1 MNKLIRFLPLMVI
14 CLLSSCRINTSIKDN
29 LTLTIDD
36 FTMNQFS
43 EDGEKLYTIIS
54 PKSNLNK
61 ITFVYELDTVEVI
74 FYEEDKE
81 TYLVTAD
88 YATLDNNLLTL
99 DGNVK
104 IKDIEDLDSIIRSN
118 NLYWDINKSLITL
131 EGNVVL
137 EDPFINLSSSKAI
150 LNQDSDVIKFFNPVE
165 YRYKNITNKTNFE
178 VSSDNAFY
186 DLNEKKMTFSS
197 ENERVR
203 STLFF

>member
-1 MNKLIRFLPLMVI
+1 MVI
-14 CLLSSCRINTSIKDN
+14 CLLSSCRINTSIEDN

-74 FYEEDKE
+74 FYQEDKE

-104 IKDIEDLDSIIRSN
+104 IKDIEDLDSIISSN
-118 NLYWDINKSLITL
+118 NLYWDIKKSLITL

-150 LNQDSDVIKFFNPVE
+150 LNQDSDIIKFFNPVQ
-165 YRYKNITNKTNFE
+165 YKYKNNTNKTDFE

-197 ENERVR
+197 ESERVR

>member
-14 CLLSSCRINTSIKDN
+14 CLLSSCRINTSIEDN

-74 FYEEDKE
+74 FYQEDKE

-104 IKDIEDLDSIIRSN
+104 IKDIEDLDSIISSN
-118 NLYWDINKSLITL
+118 NLYWDIKKSLITL

-150 LNQDSDVIKFFNPVE
+150 LNQDSDIIKFFNPVQ
-165 YRYKNITNKTNFE
+165 YKYKNNTNKTDFE

-197 ENERVR
+197 ESERVR